1 MKRRL
6 LLTGPIGCGKST
18 LIVNALGAAVREAG
32 GFLTLRVIE
41 DGHLAGFD
49 LCSLDGKTRERFLSF
64 GGAGTVRSERPFTET
79 APALL
84 RQAQEKKFALMDEI
98 GGFELLYP
106 DFYEALTAFLFSGK
120 PCVGVLKA
128 LPGAEELTRR
138 VKLPPEYM
146 DVARELRELMEDDP
160 DTLLLET
167 TGRYDANAEGALRH
181 WVEEYAL

>member
-18 LIVNALGAAVREAG
+18 LIVNALGGAVRDAG

-41 DGHLAGFD
+41 DGRLAGFD

-98 GGFELLYP
+98 GGAFGLILGMTGSC
-106 DFYEALTAFLFSGK
+106 ALILLFSI
-120 PCVGVLKA
+120 VSAVSA
-128 LPGAEELTRR
+128 
-138 VKLPPEYM
+138 
-146 DVARELRELMEDDP
+146 VASP
-160 DTLLLET
+160 
-167 TGRYDANAEGALRH
+167 
-181 WVEEYAL
+181 

>member
-18 LIVNALGAAVREAG
+18 LIINALGGAVRDAG

-41 DGHLAGFD
+41 DGRLAGFD
-49 LCSLDGKTRERFLSF
+49 LCSVDGKTRERFLSF
-64 GGAGTVRSERPFTET
+64 GEAGAARDERPFTVT

-84 RQAQEKKFALMDEI
+84 RQAQEKKFALIDEI

-128 LPGAEELTRR
+128 IPGAEELTRR
-138 VKLPPEYM
+138 VKLPLEYL
-146 DVARELRELMEDDP
+146 DAARELRELLEGDP

-167 TGRYDANAEGALRH
+167 TGRYDTNAEGALRH
-181 WVEEYAL
+181 WAGEYAL